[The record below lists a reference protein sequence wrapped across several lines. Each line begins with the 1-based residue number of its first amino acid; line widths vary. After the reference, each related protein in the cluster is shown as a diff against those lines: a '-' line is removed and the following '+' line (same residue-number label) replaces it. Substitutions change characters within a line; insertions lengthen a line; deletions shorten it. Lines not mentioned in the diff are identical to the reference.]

1 MPSGWDRRFDG
12 PASLLYP
19 DQKVIMNRLI
29 RKTVNIDRPF
39 RLSNGTRNHP
49 AGDYEIA
56 IEEEPLGDMMLQAYR
71 RVSTTI
77 YLPET
82 SGQIGFGEILEI
94 DPRELEHLLQKQA
107 LD

>member
-1 MPSGWDRRFDG
+1 LLDPDG
-12 PASLLYP
+12 
-19 DQKVIMNRLI
+19 KVIMNCLI

-49 AGDYEIA
+49 AGDYEIT

-77 YLPET
+77 YLPER

>member
-1 MPSGWDRRFDG
+1 
-12 PASLLYP
+12 
-19 DQKVIMNRLI
+19 MNRLI

-49 AGDYEIA
+49 AGDYEIT
-56 IEEEPLGDMMLQAYR
+56 IEEEPLGDLMFEAFR

-82 SGQIGFGEILEI
+82 TGQIGFGEMLDI
-94 DPRELEHLLQKQA
+94 DPRELERLLQKQA